1 MNELI
6 LTLSNM
12 AEFVNENNDVVKRVL
27 EKEMDEQA
35 GGEAASQLKRDKD
48 FFEPDHL
55 RNMSKLKREVTKVI
69 EKQSQREDEY
79 NEKFA

>member
-27 EKEMDEQA
+27 EKEMDE
-35 GGEAASQLKRDKD
+35 
-48 FFEPDHL
+48 
-55 RNMSKLKREVTKVI
+55 
-69 EKQSQREDEY
+69 
-79 NEKFA
+79 